1 MPSHIYITKSIG
13 PDQQDRLPNFFLMK
27 RKTIYMTFIYIC
39 NVQFTTEVQQTRI
52 WKGDLGKNHSKLI
65 KFY

>member
-1 MPSHIYITKSIG
+1 MLIHIYITKSIG

-27 RKTIYMTFIYIC
+27 RKTIYM
-39 NVQFTTEVQQTRI
+39 QFTTEVQQTRI
-52 WKGDLGKNHSKLI
+52 WKGDLGKNHPKLI